1 MNIQGFEVTGYQV
14 AFLIVAGVTLLSA
27 AMVVLLPNILK
38 SALFLG
44 LALVGIAGLYVLL
57 NAPFLAAAQV
67 MVYVGGI
74 TTMIILAIF
83 LSHKVMNVKFS
94 RATYNP
100 VFAAAASGV
109 LGLFLLVAVAAST
122 LINRAAAPG
131 PAESIGKI
139 EEIGKALLQPY
150 AFPFILASIILTAVI
165 VVVAV
170 IAKEDDSDGS

>member
-1 MNIQGFEVTGYQV
+1 MNIHGFEVTGYQV
-14 AFLIVAGVTLLSA
+14 AFIVIAGVTLISA
-27 AMVVLLPNILK
+27 AMVVLLPNILRA
-38 SALFLG
+38 ALFLG
-44 LALVGIAGLYVLL
+44 LALVGIAGMYVLL
-57 NAPFLAAAQV
+57 NAPFLAAAQI

-83 LSHKVMNVKFS
+83 LSHKVMEVKFT

-100 VFAAAASGV
+100 LLAAAASGV
-109 LGLFLLVAVAAST
+109 LGLFLLVSVAAST
-122 LINRAAAPG
+122 LLSRSAAPG
-131 PAESIGKI
+131 PAEGVGTIEQIGQS
-139 EEIGKALLQPY
+139 LLQPY

>member
-1 MNIQGFEVTGYQV
+1 MTIHGSEVTGYQV
-14 AFLIVAGVTLLSA
+14 AFIIIAGVTLISA

-44 LALVGIAGLYVLL
+44 LTLIGIAGMYVLL

-83 LSHKVMNVKFS
+83 LSNKVMEVKFS

-100 VFAAAASGV
+100 VLAAAASGL
-109 LGLFLLVAVAAST
+109 LGLFLLVAVVASK
-122 LINRAAAPG
+122 LINHAAALG
-131 PAESIGKI
+131 PAEGIGNVESIGR
-139 EEIGKALLQPY
+139 ALLQPY

-170 IAKEDDSDGS
+170 IAKEDDSNGS